1 MLTIYNKIKTNAES
15 PMEVR
20 KSRLDSWKEIA
31 VYLGRQVRTV
41 QRWEIREGLPVHRQF
56 HVKAGTV
63 CAFKHEVDT
72 WLSNRCRLL
81 RKPVSLERY
90 HNQSVHWS
98 SPIELKARSGG
109 NSCWLWLVAD
119 ASSPRLHGDRRPVRL
134 REGWMAE
141 RFTKQTNIPE
151 PGLPMATHDV
161 AGGRVLTCD
170 CTVATAKRFE

>member
-1 MLTIYNKIKTNAES
+1 MLTIYNDMKMNPQSTL
-15 PMEVR
+15 EVR
-20 KSRLDSWKEIA
+20 RSRLDSWKEIA
-31 VYLGRQVRTV
+31 LYLGRQVRTV

-98 SPIELKARSGG
+98 SPIELEARSGG
-109 NSCWLWLVAD
+109 NSCWLWLVVD
-119 ASSPRLHGDRRPVRL
+119 ASSPRFHGDRRL
-134 REGWMAE
+134 
-141 RFTKQTNIPE
+141 
-151 PGLPMATHDV
+151 LPIK
-161 AGGRVLTCD
+161 G
-170 CTVATAKRFE
+170 

>member
-63 CAFKHEVDT
+63 CAFRHEIDT
-72 WLSNRCRLL
+72 WLSNRCRPP
-81 RKPVSLERY
+81 RKPVPQERR

-98 SPIELKARSGG
+98 SPIELEARSGG
-109 NSCWLWLVAD
+109 NNCWLWLMVEAG
-119 ASSPRLHGDRRPVRL
+119 SPRLHGDRRLVPIK
-134 REGWMAE
+134 E
-141 RFTKQTNIPE
+141 RV
-151 PGLPMATHDV
+151 DDWV
-161 AGGRVLTCD
+161 A
-170 CTVATAKRFE
+170 